1 MKQDDL
7 SMGSDE
13 ESGLNKRRK
22 LDIYQDDLPEEDDDD
37 LEESEE
43 SFKDGQKRKAKAKPK
58 EEDN

>member
-1 MKQDDL
+1 
-7 SMGSDE
+7 MGSDE